1 MVGWGGGSEG
11 GCIGEGVVW
20 VNSFL
25 VLDGLKKK
33 LKVTLRKTFFGDT
46 FLMRAR
52 LGKGSTLPKLKSET
66 VHC

>member
-1 MVGWGGGSEG
+1 M
-11 GCIGEGVVW
+11 VW

-33 LKVTLRKTFFGDT
+33 SKVTFFGDT

-52 LGKGSTLPKLKSET
+52 LGKGSKYPSKIEK
-66 VHC
+66 

>member
-1 MVGWGGGSEG
+1 MVGRGGEGVSEG

-20 VNSFL
+20 VNSFC
-25 VLDGLKKK
+25 GLKKK
-33 LKVTLRKTFFGDT
+33 LKVALKKTIFGDT

-66 VHC
+66 VHY

>member
-11 GCIGEGVVW
+11 GCIGEEVVW

-46 FLMRAR
+46 FLM
-52 LGKGSTLPKLKSET
+52 KSET